1 MLTRGSLHQWVALK
15 IMTAAMTET
24 SRELRWYDALGAWRP
39 DSPYSKYVVR
49 LLDHFII
56 EGPNGAHLAL
66 AFELMGPNVRS
77 IVKTEY
83 HDRADVDPT
92 TILKMTEQVLKALE
106 FIHQTGFA
114 HGGMVHYRLVSGPV
128 RNPLPHCD
136 RAPDL
141 RQM

>member
-56 EGPNGAHLAL
+56 EGPNGAHLVL

-114 HGGMVHYRLVSGPV
+114 HGGMVHYLLVSGPV
-128 RNPLPHCD
+128 RTPLPHCD
-136 RAPDL
+136 WAPDL